1 MSYPYLHVAHAPELT
16 GRDRKIL
23 RFLEMVPGGAAWLTL
38 LGMVLAS
45 WLAPVAAAIFIIL
58 FDLYWLI
65 KTIYLSLHLQG
76 NWRRMKRHLEVDW
89 KERVE
94 KLKWDHV
101 WQVVILPFYNEP
113 YEVVEHSLQALA
125 AADWPKE
132 RMIVVLAAEAR
143 AGEGARETSKR
154 AREKYGSIFP
164 HFLETEHPAGLV
176 GEIPGKGSNAAWA
189 GGEVKKY
196 IDRLPA
202 QTGLKIPYGDIMV
215 SSLDIDTQ
223 VPPQYFLVLAYH
235 FLTVENPHRTSYQ
248 PVPVYS
254 NNVWEAPSFSRV
266 VANSGT
272 FWQMMQQERP
282 ERLATFSSHSMSFK
296 ALVEL
301 GFWQKNNVSEDSRI
315 FWNGLLHYQGD
326 YTSQPL
332 AYPVWMDAPLGKTLW
347 ETAKNV
353 YKQQRRWAWGAE
365 NFSYA
370 VFGFLKIPEI
380 PLKKKLFFTT
390 IMFEGLWS
398 WPTNAILMFFLGWL
412 PLVMGGNVFNSTILS
427 YNLPRATRLI
437 MTFAMVG
444 IITSIVIST
453 SFLPPRP
460 DGIPKRKY
468 LYMILQWLLMPFTL
482 IVFGSIPALDAQ
494 TRLMLGKYMSFW
506 VTPKYRKT
514 SEVST
519 RSGVFETGR

>member
-1 MSYPYLHVAHAPELT
+1 
-16 GRDRKIL
+16 
-23 RFLEMVPGGAAWLTL
+23 
-38 LGMVLAS
+38 
-45 WLAPVAAAIFIIL
+45 
-58 FDLYWLI
+58 
-65 KTIYLSLHLQG
+65 
-76 NWRRMKRHLEVDW
+76 
-89 KERVE
+89 
-94 KLKWDHV
+94 
-101 WQVVILPFYNEP
+101 
-113 YEVVEHSLQALA
+113 
-125 AADWPKE
+125 
-132 RMIVVLAAEAR
+132 
-143 AGEGARETSKR
+143 
-154 AREKYGSIFP
+154 
-164 HFLETEHPAGLV
+164 
-176 GEIPGKGSNAAWA
+176 
-189 GGEVKKY
+189 
-196 IDRLPA
+196 
-202 QTGLKIPYGDIMV
+202 
-215 SSLDIDTQ
+215 
-223 VPPQYFLVLAYH
+223 
-235 FLTVENPHRTSYQ
+235 
-248 PVPVYS
+248 
-254 NNVWEAPSFSRV
+254 
-266 VANSGT
+266 SGT

-412 PLVMGGNVFNSTILS
+412 PLVMGGDVFNSTILS

-460 DGIPKRKY
+460 DGTPKRKY
-468 LYMILQWLLMPFTL
+468 LYMILQWLLMPATL
-482 IVFGSIPALDAQ
+482 IIFGSIPALDAQ

-506 VTPKYRKT
+506 VTPKFRKT

>member
-1 MSYPYLHVAHAPELT
+1 MSYPYLHVAHAPELA
-16 GRDRKIL
+16 GRDRKLL
-23 RFLEMVPGGAAWLTL
+23 RFLEMVPGGTAWLTL
-38 LGMVLAS
+38 AGMILAS
-45 WLAPVAAAIFIIL
+45 WLFPVAAAVFIIL
-58 FDLYWLI
+58 FDLYWLV
-65 KTIYLSLHLQG
+65 KTIYLSLHLRG
-76 NWRRMKRHLEVDW
+76 NWKRMRHHLEIDW
-89 KERVE
+89 KERVG

-101 WQVVILPFYNEP
+101 WQVVILPFYAEP
-113 YEVVEHSLQALA
+113 HEVVKGSVRALSKS
-125 AADWPKE
+125 DWPKN
-132 RMIVVLAAEAR
+132 RMILILAREER
-143 AGEGARETSKR
+143 AGEEGKNISKKIREEYKSV
-154 AREKYGSIFP
+154 FP
-164 HFLETEHPAGLV
+164 HFLETEHPAGLED
-176 GEIPGKGSNAAWA
+176 EIAGKGSNAAWA
-189 GGEVKKY
+189 GREAKHYV
-196 IDRLPA
+196 DSLRLP
-202 QTGLKIPYGDIMV
+202 YENIMV

-223 VPPQYFLVLAYH
+223 VPEQYFLVITHY

-254 NNVWEAPSFSRV
+254 NNIWEAPSFSRV

-296 ALVEL
+296 ALVEM

-326 YTSQPL
+326 YKSQPI

-347 ETAKNV
+347 ETVKNV

-398 WPTNAILMFFLGWL
+398 WATNAILMFFLGWL
-412 PLVMGGNVFNSTILS
+412 PLVLGGGVFNSTILS

-460 DGIPKRKY
+460 DGVSRRRH
-468 LYMILQWLLMPFTL
+468 LYMILQWFLMPATL
-482 IVFGSIPALDAQ
+482 IIFGSLPALDAQ
-494 TRLMLGKYMSFW
+494 TRLMLGKYMGFW
-506 VTPKYRKT
+506 VTPKFRKSSGLIQ
-514 SEVST
+514 SEAIGIGAKRAS
-519 RSGVFETGR
+519 